1 MRRVTSLCRRMKILI
16 TGASGYLGSQ
26 LVKMFSANND
36 NDVIA
41 VVRSSSSIDRLSNLS
56 INLVKADNEAQLD
69 DIFSLYLPDIV
80 INTVAL
86 YGRKGESFSS
96 LIQANVDYP
105 SLLLSLSIKYNT
117 KAFIH
122 TGTSLPDDISAYA
135 LTKNTFVKL
144 AAFQD
149 LASTQFINLEL
160 EHFYGP
166 GDDESKFTSYVIRE
180 CLAHR
185 QLNLTAGSQRRD
197 FVYIDDVTS
206 AYKVILEKLDMLDMF
221 DTISVGSGQAP
232 TVRELVEI
240 IHLCADS
247 NAELKFGAVAMRDNE
262 LMYSC
267 ADTEKLTALGWIN
280 QHSLKSGILTTL
292 SKDK

>member
-1 MRRVTSLCRRMKILI
+1 MKILI

-26 LVKMFSANND
+26 LVKALADDKNNKI
-36 NDVIA
+36 IA
-41 VVRSSSSIDRLSNLS
+41 VVRPSSSTSRLSNLS
-56 INLVKADNEAQLD
+56 ISLVKADNDKQLD

-86 YGRKGESFSS
+86 YGRQGESISS
-96 LIQANVDYP
+96 LIDANISYP
-105 SLLLSLSIKYNT
+105 SQLLSLAKKYNA

-166 GDDESKFTSYVIRE
+166 GDDDSKFISYVIRE
-180 CLAHR
+180 CLANR
-185 QLNLTAGSQRRD
+185 SLNLTTGTQRRD
-197 FVYIDDVTS
+197 FIYIDDVIS
-206 AYKVILEKLDMLDMF
+206 AYKTILDKLSIFGAF
-221 DTISVGSGQAP
+221 DTISVGSGEAP
-232 TVRELVEI
+232 MVRELVEV
-240 IHLCADS
+240 IHSSAGS
-247 NAELKFGAVAMRDNE
+247 NAELKFGAKAMRDNE

-267 ADTEKLTALGWIN
+267 SDNEKLYSLGWHIEYPMKN
-280 QHSLKSGILTTL
+280 GIQLTVRNFNAR
-292 SKDK
+292 